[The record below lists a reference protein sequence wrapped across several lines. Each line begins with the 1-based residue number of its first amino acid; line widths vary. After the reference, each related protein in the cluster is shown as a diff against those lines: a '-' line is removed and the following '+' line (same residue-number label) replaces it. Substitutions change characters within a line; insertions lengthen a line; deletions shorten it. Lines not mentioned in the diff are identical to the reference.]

1 MSEKIKQYLEHL
13 VEKYNKPFFIEEDP
27 ICLPHRFNK
36 KQDIEIIGFW
46 VSILAWGQRKT
57 IIKSGERLLELMDNS
72 PYDFVLNHSEKDLK
86 GFEKFVHRTFQPT
99 DALYFIH
106 FFNKYYQAN
115 DTLETAFSKHIAT
128 SDSNV
133 EKGLIAFAKNFF
145 DDPYAP
151 KRTQKHVAS
160 PLRKSTCK
168 RLNMFLRWMVRN
180 DDRGVDFGLWKDIN
194 TNQLLIPYDVHV
206 ERNARKLGLVSRKQR
221 DWKTVVELTENLK
234 EFDASDPVKY
244 DYALFGLGV
253 LEKDNPDLLI
263 KI

>member
-1 MSEKIKQYLEHL
+1 MSVKIKNYLDHL
-13 VEKYNKPFFIEEDP
+13 VNKYNKPSFIGEDP
-27 ICLPHRFNK
+27 ICLPHRFSQ

-46 VSILAWGQRKT
+46 VAILAWGQRKT

-72 PYDFVLNHSEKDLK
+72 PYDFVLNHSDQDLK

-99 DALYFIH
+99 DALYFVH
-106 FFNKYYQAN
+106 FFKKYYQEH
-115 DTLETAFSKHIAT
+115 DTLETAFSNNIDA
-128 SDSNV
+128 SDANV
-133 EKGLIAFAKNFF
+133 ENGLIAFAKNFF

-168 RLNMFLRWMVRN
+168 RINMFLRWMVRSN
-180 DDRGVDFGLWKDIN
+180 ETGVDFGLWQNIRTD
-194 TNQLLIPYDVHV
+194 QLLMPYDVHV

-234 EFDASDPVKY
+234 QFDPVDPVKY
-244 DYALFGLGV
+244 DFALFGLGV
-253 LEKDNPDLLI
+253 LAKDDPDFMELV
-263 KI
+263 